1 MNKCRNPDHPHC
13 TVWVMPGDALCAHG
27 HAQPAASGLADGMAL
42 APESP
47 PRAILPHRHAHPVR
61 PHLRVSGFDPRAA
74 GGRQAIKLELRGMP
88 PDAGA
93 ELTLLLKSSLLAHT
107 DERHAVSR
115 TRSGGWRPVF
125 IEFSSRGIEHGQHRI
140 EVELHSRQDP
150 AIASARAWVCTLLI
164 LVPRPD
170 ASLRDIHQTFLA
182 THKNVRVSADD
193 GSIARVSGPGGGRVD
208 IEVSARDASIAQ
220 LDLEP
225 EPGKIDVGFASIA
238 WDEDLIEIDAPLP
251 GAAHPCPAGAGC
263 LTGSGIEA
271 MPRHVRLFALD
282 EFVLGRFEPLEPQAD
297 LLLAHYGADGEDQ
310 GGLTRRLSAR
320 HAVIRRG
327 RDGFEIEDV
336 SRFGLLLDG
345 AWPGKHVPV
354 PLRLGMRIELTASI
368 RGVAQLTV
376 GALHPHGLVLHRAD
390 RGAGQECFYLLEPER
405 HPGAELAAGR
415 AAPRATGLP
424 LLFHRD
430 GGFWHLDPASGRE
443 TALAPE
449 VALDRVCGLPGRLR
463 FAPGA
468 YGQAWTP
475 RTAERRRRHGGEAAS
490 M

>member
-1 MNKCRNPDHPHC
+1 
-13 TVWVMPGDALCAHG
+13 
-27 HAQPAASGLADGMAL
+27 
-42 APESP
+42 
-47 PRAILPHRHAHPVR
+47 
-61 PHLRVSGFDPRAA
+61 
-74 GGRQAIKLELRGMP
+74 
-88 PDAGA
+88 
-93 ELTLLLKSSLLAHT
+93 
-107 DERHAVSR
+107 
-115 TRSGGWRPVF
+115 
-125 IEFSSRGIEHGQHRI
+125 
-140 EVELHSRQDP
+140 
-150 AIASARAWVCTLLI
+150 VCTLLI

-193 GSIARVSGPGGGRVD
+193 GSIARESGPGGGRVD

-238 WDEDLIEIDAPLP
+238 WDENLIEIDAPLP

-475 RTAERRRRHGGEAAS
+475 RTAERRRRHGGEAAA

>member
-170 ASLRDIHQTFLA
+170 ASLGDIHQTFLA

-238 WDEDLIEIDAPLP
+238 WDENLIEIDAPLP